1 MPHVIYFCF
10 IVTKEHTVPKIT
22 PFLWFDNNAY
32 EAAQFYLALFP
43 NSHLTAHQTN
53 ADGTTFTLTMS
64 LDGREIHALNGGPY
78 MTMNSAV
85 SFMIDCAD
93 QAEVDHYYDAF
104 AAGGTEQQCGWVV
117 DRFGVTWQVVPVQLG
132 EALGNPDPA
141 KAQRAMQAMMGMKKL
156 IVADLLN
163 A

>member
-1 MPHVIYFCF
+1 MPAV
-10 IVTKEHTVPKIT
+10 T
-22 PFLWFDNNAY
+22 PFLWFNDNAY
-32 EAAQFYLALFP
+32 EAAQFYLSLFP

-53 ADGTTFTLTMS
+53 ADGSTFTLTLS
-64 LDGREIHALNGGPY
+64 LDGREFHAINGGTY

-85 SFMIDCAD
+85 SFMITCAD

-104 AAGGTEQQCGWVV
+104 TAGGTEQQCGWVV

-132 EALGNPDPA
+132 QALNNPDPA
-141 KAQRAMQAMMGMKKL
+141 KAQRAMQAMLGMKKL
-156 IVADLLN
+156 IVEELLN

>member
-1 MPHVIYFCF
+1 
-10 IVTKEHTVPKIT
+10 
-22 PFLWFDNNAY
+22 
-32 EAAQFYLALFP
+32 
-43 NSHLTAHQTN
+43 
-53 ADGTTFTLTMS
+53 
-64 LDGREIHALNGGPY
+64 
-78 MTMNSAV
+78 
-85 SFMIDCAD
+85 
-93 QAEVDHYYDAF
+93 
-104 AAGGTEQQCGWVV
+104 VV

>member
-1 MPHVIYFCF
+1 
-10 IVTKEHTVPKIT
+10 
-22 PFLWFDNNAY
+22 
-32 EAAQFYLALFP
+32 
-43 NSHLTAHQTN
+43 
-53 ADGTTFTLTMS
+53 
-64 LDGREIHALNGGPY
+64 

-93 QAEVDHYYDAF
+93 QAEVDHYYDSF

-141 KAQRAMQAMMGMKKL
+141 KAQRAMQAMMGMQKL